1 MQIDF
6 TLEDIHLAAREI
18 LKSQPHKVLLFK
30 GDMGAGKTTLI
41 KEMARALGVK
51 GATSS
56 PTFSLVNEYEIDDFT
71 PLYHFDMYRLT
82 DESQAYDIGAD
93 EYLHSGNWC
102 FIEWPE
108 RIPNL
113 LPDHFSTVRLS
124 VLPDGRRRAELL
136 TDGSL

>member
-1 MQIDF
+1 MQMDF
-6 TLEDIHLAAREI
+6 TLEEIHLAAREV

-30 GDMGAGKTTLI
+30 GPMGAGKTTLI

-51 GATSS
+51 GATGS

-71 PLYHFDMYRLT
+71 VLYHFDMYRLT
-82 DESQAYDIGAD
+82 DEMQAYDIGID

-102 FIEWPE
+102 FVEWPE

-113 LPDHFSTVRLS
+113 LPDHFSTVTLS
-124 VLPDGRRRAELL
+124 VLANGTRRLELQ
-136 TDGSL
+136 TDGSV